1 MARAS
6 GTQEWVKTGPVEQVG
21 GVSRCRCPPGRPPG
35 IPPSLT
41 GRLGDD
47 QAAAAEGQASV
58 RDGAEGDEDLP
69 PALRRE
75 AVEPHLPLRRTEWM
89 SGTRHP
95 GVRPHGAPQTHQ
107 RAARRPVPSP
117 HLQPAGPV
125 GTQLQEVELQPT
137 DTTELCEKAA
147 WGADTG
153 GRTSRPFP
161 PHPQSRGAR
170 PSHPCP
176 YLRRGGPGAPA
187 GRAGRA
193 ARAGT
198 AGPCSAPGRAASAG
212 ARARAGPAGG
222 SGGGSACCRLAG
234 VWGGE
239 RAERGCR
246 APGVPP
252 TAGTGSPGEGGNPGD
267 REPRR
272 PSGAGSREQG
282 EGPELAAR
290 PRSRPRRYSP
300 VARHSCKQ
308 RDGGERSAARRP
320 PPRFPPPPPAPPRCS
335 RSWRRPGGG

>member
-1 MARAS
+1 MGRATPAS
-6 GTQEWVKTGPVEQVG
+6 GPTVHPRLTSELPGARCRRHTCSQPARLEPSSRKLSCNPRTPPSSVRKRRGVLTRVG
-21 GVSRCRCPPGRPPG
+21 GRV
-35 IPPSLT
+35 
-41 GRLGDD
+41 
-47 QAAAAEGQASV
+47 A
-58 RDGAEGDEDLP
+58 
-69 PALRRE
+69 
-75 AVEPHLPLRRTEWM
+75 
-89 SGTRHP
+89 
-95 GVRPHGAPQTHQ
+95 
-107 RAARRPVPSP
+107 
-117 HLQPAGPV
+117 
-125 GTQLQEVELQPT
+125 
-137 DTTELCEKAA
+137 
-147 WGADTG
+147 
-153 GRTSRPFP
+153 PFP

-212 ARARAGPAGG
+212 ARARPGPAGG

-308 RDGGERSAARRP
+308 RDGGERGAARRP

>member
-1 MARAS
+1 MPPPRLCLPVLHRQRRARKLQGRATHLDAQAGHQELVRQGDVAAPRHQHLRAQRQRQLRGQHGGQPGEGTTGAITCRWKGRGSSSHSRANWWHSRTIRAGPSGTHTSMARAS

-75 AVEPHLPLRRTEWM
+75 AVEPHLPLRGTEWM

-161 PHPQSRGAR
+161 PPTPSPEVPGPATPARTCGGEGQAHPQAGLAGLRGQAQPGPAQR
-170 PSHPCP
+170 QGGR
-176 YLRRGGPGAPA
+176 LQRGPGP
-187 GRAGRA
+187 G
-193 ARAGT
+193 
-198 AGPCSAPGRAASAG
+198 PGRPVAAG
-212 ARARAGPAGG
+212 AAQRAVG
-222 SGGGSACCRLAG
+222 
-234 VWGGE
+234 
-239 RAERGCR
+239 
-246 APGVPP
+246 
-252 TAGTGSPGEGGNPGD
+252 
-267 REPRR
+267 
-272 PSGAGSREQG
+272 
-282 EGPELAAR
+282 
-290 PRSRPRRYSP
+290 
-300 VARHSCKQ
+300 
-308 RDGGERSAARRP
+308 
-320 PPRFPPPPPAPPRCS
+320 
-335 RSWRRPGGG
+335 